1 MDAGA
6 ISLKGVSKGFGHGR
20 TRLSVIEN
28 FSLEVAA
35 GETVALCGP
44 SGVGKSTVLNL
55 IAGLMP
61 VDGGSLSLRHAGRSH
76 PLHRLSE
83 ARRTSLRRRF
93 IGYVFQFFN
102 LVPTLTLLENVALPL
117 QLNNLQDRLPRV
129 RQRLLDLGLGARL
142 HAFPDTLSGGEQ
154 QRAAI
159 ARALAHEPPILLADE
174 PTGNLDARSSRQV
187 AELLFGEARRLGC
200 ALVIATHSLELASRA
215 DRRIDLGA

>member
-6 ISLKGVSKGFGHGR
+6 ISLMGVSKGFGEGGG
-20 TRLSVIEN
+20 RLSVIEDFN
-28 FSLEVAA
+28 LEVAA
-35 GETVALCGP
+35 GETVAICGP
-44 SGVGKSTVLNL
+44 SGVGKSTLLNL
-55 IAGLMP
+55 IAGLIP
-61 VDGGSLSLRHAGRSH
+61 VDGGSLNLRHAGRSH
-76 PLHRLSE
+76 PLHRLPE
-83 ARRTSLRRRF
+83 ARRTSLRRRL

-117 QLNNLQDRLPRV
+117 HLNNLQEHLPRV
-129 RQRLLDLGLGARL
+129 RRQLLDLGLGARL
-142 HAFPDTLSGGEQ
+142 QVFPDTLSGGEQ

-200 ALVIATHSLELASRA
+200 ALVIATHSMELASQA